1 MMGSPSLFRRVT
13 NTRVPAG
20 VFLRSIV
27 LVRLFV
33 GLVFLFEGIQKFLYP
48 AELGVGRFVKIGIPF
63 PGVMSPFVG
72 IVEILGGV
80 LLLLGLVTRL
90 ASIALIIDMLVAI
103 AVTKTPA
110 LLESGFW
117 KMAHEAR
124 VDFSMLLGLLFLLI
138 VGSGAWS
145 VDGMFRKREP
155 GQEARRE

>member
-1 MMGSPSLFRRVT
+1 MGSPSFFRRVT

-27 LVRLFV
+27 LVRLIV
-33 GLVFLFEGIQKFLYP
+33 ALVFLSEGIQKFLYP
-48 AELGVGRFVKIGIPF
+48 AELGVGRFVEIGIPF
-63 PGVMSPFVG
+63 PAVMAPFVG

-103 AVTKTPA
+103 AVTKIPT
-110 LLESGFW
+110 LLASGFW

-145 VDGMFRKREP
+145 VDGMFRQREP
-155 GQEARRE
+155 GQEA